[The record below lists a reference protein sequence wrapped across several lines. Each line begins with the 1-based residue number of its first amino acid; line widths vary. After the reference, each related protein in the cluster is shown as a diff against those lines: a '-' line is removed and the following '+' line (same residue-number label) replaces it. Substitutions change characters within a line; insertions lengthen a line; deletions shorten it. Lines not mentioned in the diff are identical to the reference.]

1 MSDETAVAIH
11 FNLEVEEELKEE
23 LENRSRALFTEFP
36 ELTHVEITLSADGD
50 GCLATGH
57 VTGKSTELAS
67 HANADEPS
75 HAADR
80 LIDTLK
86 QQLRR
91 THDKRIFAH
100 RREAQKSH
108 PRRG

>member
-1 MSDETAVAIH
+1 MGEEIAVAMH
-11 FNLEVEEELKEE
+11 YNVETEEELRES
-23 LENRSRALFTEFP
+23 LEKRSRALADEFP
-36 ELTHVEITLSADGD
+36 EITHVEITLSSDGD

-57 VTGKSTELAS
+57 VTGKSTEVAS
-67 HANADEPS
+67 HASGTDPAR
-75 HAADR
+75 AADR

-91 THDKRIFAH
+91 SHDKRIFAH
-100 RREAQKSH
+100 RRDAQKNH